1 MTVKEKIM
9 DIADDLFWG
18 TTECGDGSIEFE
30 RRSPADEDFIFT
42 IDGNDPVKE
51 IRDYARD
58 FDPEEHAEFWVR
70 NRENS
75 TSIPNIRI
83 LIEDAD
89 DIKKM
94 LTELAE
100 AVSKMEV

>member
-1 MTVKEKIM
+1 MTVKEKVM

-18 TTECGDGSIEFE
+18 TTECDDGSIEFE

-51 IRDYARD
+51 IQDYARD

-75 TSIPNIRI
+75 TSIPSIRV
-83 LIEDAD
+83 LMEDAD

-94 LTELAE
+94 LNELAE